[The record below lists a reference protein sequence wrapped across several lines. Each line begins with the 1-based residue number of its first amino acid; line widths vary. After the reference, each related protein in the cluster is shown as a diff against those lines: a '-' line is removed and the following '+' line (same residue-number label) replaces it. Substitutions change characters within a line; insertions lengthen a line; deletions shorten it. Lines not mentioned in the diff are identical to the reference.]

1 MTIVSDSVCLLFLRG
16 IYSSQPIFNSAAALG
31 MQLGTKAFAEL
42 CDKYAHLGKLYEA
55 PQMLKDKAAKGEAF
69 FA

>member
-1 MTIVSDSVCLLFLRG
+1 MGMSYGIRSRPFRGGPQRYIDS
-16 IYSSQPIFNSAAALG
+16 I
-31 MQLGTKAFAEL
+31 GTKAFAEL